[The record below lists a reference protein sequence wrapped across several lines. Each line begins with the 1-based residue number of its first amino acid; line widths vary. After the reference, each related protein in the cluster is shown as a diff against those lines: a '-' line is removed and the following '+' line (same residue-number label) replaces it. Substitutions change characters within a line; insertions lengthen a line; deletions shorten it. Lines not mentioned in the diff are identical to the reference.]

1 MVDPEGDEIT
11 RAHMK
16 TEEQSLQVK
25 QGNTYADVVAVAG
38 DDKRTVSGS
47 HQGRQ
52 HGFGIQAHARG
63 MRTPSYKRKER
74 KALILKPLE
83 D

>member
-1 MVDPEGDEIT
+1 
-11 RAHMK
+11 MK

-47 HQGRQ
+47 HRGRQ

-63 MRTPSYKRKER
+63 MRIPSYKRKEG